1 MPIGRSIL
9 FGVVRVGRHFVT
21 AFSDCITHVI
31 SVFVCESALMWCGVV
46 RKLHLNVQNV
56 LFNLTIQ
63 IKWLISNMITDDVG
77 RTKVMC
83 TYHLVIV
90 CAINM
95 QLLSDPPTFN

>member
-1 MPIGRSIL
+1 
-9 FGVVRVGRHFVT
+9 
-21 AFSDCITHVI
+21 
-31 SVFVCESALMWCGVV
+31 
-46 RKLHLNVQNV
+46 
-56 LFNLTIQ
+56 
-63 IKWLISNMITDDVG
+63 MITDDVG